1 MSGKSCKSTRPTK
14 CIGDATICLH
24 IFRSSHLYLASSS
37 NIISETRTC
46 KLERRVG
53 FNAIGR
59 SIFCHV
65 LSIFFFFFIDSIFAL
80 LLTKMTLG
88 RKIRRPTSRRLV
100 LWRHLV
106 RPLSWS
112 FTFRRR
118 QSEAI
123 VREGQ
128 TRRLPY
134 SSFCAARM
142 PVPPA
147 WHDRSQSRET
157 NDGKFLRLLIFFSPS
172 PIYSST
178 FEDLCP
184 SLKSCWLSATIDNP
198 N

>member
-1 MSGKSCKSTRPTK
+1 MFAHFSVESF
-14 CIGDATICLH
+14 
-24 IFRSSHLYLASSS
+24 IFIASSS

-46 KLERRVG
+46 KIRKQGLIKCNWS
-53 FNAIGR
+53 FY
-59 SIFCHV
+59 FCHV
-65 LSIFFFFFIDSIFAL
+65 FFPFSSFFIDSIFASIL

-142 PVPPA
+142 SVPPT

-157 NDGKFLRLLIFFSPS
+157 NDGKFLRLLIFFLLLLYS
-172 PIYSST
+172 PILFN

-184 SLKSCWLSATIDNP
+184 SLKKLLAVCNDR
-198 N
+198 